1 MSRSAQR
8 EGTPVSPR
16 PGADATRVRVWFV
29 RLAVAAAA
37 LMFVV
42 IVASAFMRHWQAGLA
57 CPDWPACYGRV
68 DAEAVATPPLP
79 VRAARLA
86 HRLAAS
92 GVLVAIAGLL
102 LVAWTQTPRRT
113 REGSLAALALAL
125 ALGLAA
131 LGVATPGSLLPAVAL
146 GNLLGGYAILALLA
160 AVVALARERDP
171 DGTGR
176 HAADARAL
184 AALFVVLGLAVAA
197 AVLGGSVGAQFGLTR
212 CAAPG
217 TLAAALASL
226 DAVAPFQAL
235 RVVAGGI
242 APPAAAA
249 GLCSLHGAAGAIVA
263 LAAIGLA
270 FLLRRAQPA
279 VARRLAALA
288 LATAAAGA
296 LALAARPSLPLTLV
310 HNALAALFVA
320 ALAAGAAQ
328 CVRTPAAE
336 PAT

>member
-1 MSRSAQR
+1 M
-8 EGTPVSPR
+8 SPR
-16 PGADATRVRVWFV
+16 PGADAARVHKWFV
-29 RLAVAAAA
+29 RLAVASAA

-42 IVASAFMRHWQAGLA
+42 IVASAYLRHWQAGLA

-68 DAEAVATPPLP
+68 DVEAVAAPPLP

-92 GVLVAIAGLL
+92 SVLVAIAGLL
-102 LVAWTQTPRRT
+102 LVAWTQAPRRP
-113 REGSLAALALAL
+113 REGTLAAIAFAL

-131 LGVATPGSLLPAVAL
+131 LGVATPGSLVPAVAL

-160 AVVALARERDP
+160 AVATLARAP
-171 DGTGR
+171 AGGPKHAVGT
-176 HAADARAL
+176 RAS
-184 AALFVVLGLAVAA
+184 AALCVVLGFAVAA
-197 AVLGGSVGAQFGLTR
+197 AVLGGAIGARFALAQ

-226 DAVAPFQAL
+226 DAVAPFEAL
-235 RVVAGGI
+235 RVVAGRI

-270 FLLRRAQPA
+270 FVLRRAQPA
-279 VARRLAALA
+279 LAWPLTALA
-288 LATAAAGA
+288 LATSAAGA
-296 LALAARPSLPLTLV
+296 LALAARPSLPLTQA
-310 HNALAALFVA
+310 HNALAALLIA
-320 ALAAGAAQ
+320 ALAAGAVRYVRLPTQRRA
-328 CVRTPAAE
+328 RTPAAE
-336 PAT
+336 PAA